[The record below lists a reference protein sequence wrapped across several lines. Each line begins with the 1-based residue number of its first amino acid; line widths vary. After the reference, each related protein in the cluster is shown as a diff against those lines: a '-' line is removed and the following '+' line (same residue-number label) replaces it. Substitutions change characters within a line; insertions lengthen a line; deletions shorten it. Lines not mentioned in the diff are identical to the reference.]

1 MNKRISAL
9 EDQLKIQKEN
19 LNKMSTLANK
29 KEEKLNYDI
38 SKYQKQINDLKN
50 ELEQLNSTIT
60 NLTEEKENNT
70 IKLTELIHENEELK
84 KNKIQN
90 NNSET
95 QNKKYENIIIKLK
108 RNISKLTEEKKS
120 LEEVIIKQE
129 QKVNEFSSK
138 VDKAKKE
145 ILKKD
150 KELQE
155 SIEYNAKL
163 TSTIN
168 FHKKE
173 IQKLKQ
179 NNSTTISTT
188 SSNKNNN
195 NNKDLISI
203 MNLQKEIQNVKKE
216 IENKDKKINLLSMNN
231 KILQGKVNKLSQTT
245 KNGFNLNEEGN
256 PNKTNTNTDINNNI
270 INLNN
275 KDIRSTLINT
285 KKSDIISDSRKCF
298 IIAKPKK
305 SAHII
310 GLGNGRQNSTS
321 IRPKNDLL
329 EGMGNKH
336 LFEENNNLNNNIISK
351 NSKYSNNALRKG
363 QKRNNSNITNIK
375 RNNHISCNI
384 ANSINNNNDNNIVP
398 LNNIPNM
405 NSNNIGN
412 NININI
418 NNINYIN
425 GKDNQMKLLDMKYK
439 EIENKYKKDLKDVKD
454 DTLFGEEILDNFNLN
469 EEIVTSQTLKP
480 KKKRNFDN
488 NEQSLNTSQEKDFQ
502 IIESYCLLSGQ
513 KNDTIDGNLNLNTSN
528 VNNIS
533 ETNRDKDES
542 KIMEN
547 KKIQELHNHVQ
558 KILDEFN

>member
-95 QNKKYENIIIKLK
+95 QNKKYENIIMKLK

-129 QKVNEFSSK
+129 QKVNEFSTK

-188 SSNKNNN
+188 SNNKNNN
-195 NNKDLISI
+195 NNKDMINI

-216 IENKDKKINLLSMNN
+216 IENKDNKINLLSMNN

-336 LFEENNNLNNNIISK
+336 LLEENNNLNNNIISK

-439 EIENKYKKDLKDVKD
+439 EIENRYKKDLKD

-502 IIESYCLLSGQ
+502 IIESYCLLSEQ

>member
-129 QKVNEFSSK
+129 QKVNEFSTK
-138 VDKAKKE
+138 VDKAKKKK
-145 ILKKD
+145 IKKD

-188 SSNKNNN
+188 SNNKNNN
-195 NNKDLISI
+195 NNKDMISI

-216 IENKDKKINLLSMNN
+216 IENKDNKINLLSMNN

-321 IRPKNDLL
+321 IKPKNDLL

-336 LFEENNNLNNNIISK
+336 LLEENNNLNNNIISK

>member
-50 ELEQLNSTIT
+50 ELELLNGTIT

-95 QNKKYENIIIKLK
+95 QNKKYENIIMKLK

-129 QKVNEFSSK
+129 QKVNEFSTK

-195 NNKDLISI
+195 NNKDMISI

-216 IENKDKKINLLSMNN
+216 IENKDNKINLLSMNN

-336 LFEENNNLNNNIISK
+336 LLEENNNLNNNIISK

-528 VNNIS
+528 GNNIS

>member
-129 QKVNEFSSK
+129 QKVNEFSTK
-138 VDKAKKE
+138 VDKANKE

-150 KELQE
+150 KELRE

-195 NNKDLISI
+195 NNKDMISI

-216 IENKDKKINLLSMNN
+216 IENKDNKINLLSMNN

-336 LFEENNNLNNNIISK
+336 LLEENNNLNNNIISK

-384 ANSINNNNDNNIVP
+384 ANSINNNDNNIVP

-528 VNNIS
+528 GNNIS

>member
-95 QNKKYENIIIKLK
+95 QNKKYENIIMKLK

-129 QKVNEFSSK
+129 QKVNEFSTK

-195 NNKDLISI
+195 NNKDMISI

-216 IENKDKKINLLSMNN
+216 IENKDNKINLLSMNN

-336 LFEENNNLNNNIISK
+336 LLEENNNLNNNIISK

-384 ANSINNNNDNNIVP
+384 ANSINNNDNNIVP

-439 EIENKYKKDLKDVKD
+439 EIENRYKKDLKDVKD

>member
-1 MNKRISAL
+1 MNKRINAL
-9 EDQLKIQKEN
+9 ENQLRIQKEN
-19 LNKMSTLANK
+19 LNKMSSLANK
-29 KEEKLNYDI
+29 KQEKLNYDI
-38 SKYQKQINDLKN
+38 FQYQKQINDLKN
-50 ELEQLNSTIT
+50 ELESLNSTIT

-84 KNKIQN
+84 KTKIQN
-90 NNSET
+90 ENIET

-108 RNISKLTEEKKS
+108 KNINKLTEEKKS

-129 QKVNEFSSK
+129 QKVTEFSSK
-138 VDKAKKE
+138 VDQTKKE

-163 TSTIN
+163 TNTIN
-168 FHKKE
+168 FQKKE

-179 NNSTTISTT
+179 SNSTTVST
-188 SSNKNNN
+188 SGNNNSKNN
-195 NNKDLISI
+195 NNKDVLNI
-203 MNLQKEIQNVKKE
+203 MNLQREIQSVKKE
-216 IENKDKKINLLSMNN
+216 IETKDNKINLLTMNN

-245 KNGFNLNEEGN
+245 KNGFNNMSNNNN
-256 PNKTNTNTDINNNI
+256 PEANNTNTNTDINNN
-270 INLNN
+270 LFSLGN
-275 KDIRSTLINT
+275 KDIRSSLINP

-310 GLGNGRQNSTS
+310 GLGNYGRQKSTS
-321 IRPKNDLL
+321 IRVKNDILT
-329 EGMGNKH
+329 GNNNKPN
-336 LFEENNNLNNNIISK
+336 LEENNSLYNIINK
-351 NSKYSNNALRKG
+351 NNKNANGALKKG
-363 QKRNNSNITNIK
+363 QKRNNSNIANIK
-375 RNNHISCNI
+375 KNNNI
-384 ANSINNNNDNNIVP
+384 TNANSLNNNNNILPV
-398 LNNIPNM
+398 NNIPNM
-405 NSNNIGN
+405 NANNIGN

-425 GKDNQMKLLDMKYK
+425 SKDNQMKLLDLKYK
-439 EIENKYKKDLKDVKD
+439 EIESKYKKDTKNIKDE
-454 DTLFGEEILDNFNLN
+454 TLFGEEILDNFDLN
-469 EEIVTSQTLKP
+469 EEIITSQTLKP
-480 KKKRNFDN
+480 KKKRNLEN

-502 IIESYCLLSGQ
+502 IIESYCLLSGA

-528 VNNIS
+528 GNNIS
-533 ETNRDKDES
+533 KNIRDKDES
-542 KIMEN
+542 KIIEK

>member
-95 QNKKYENIIIKLK
+95 QNKKYENIIMKLK

-129 QKVNEFSSK
+129 QKVNEFSTK

-195 NNKDLISI
+195 NNKDMISI

-216 IENKDKKINLLSMNN
+216 IENKDNKINLLSMNN

-336 LFEENNNLNNNIISK
+336 LLEENNNLNNNIISK

-384 ANSINNNNDNNIVP
+384 ANSINNNDNNIVP

-528 VNNIS
+528 GNNIS
-533 ETNRDKDES
+533 ETNMDKDES

>member
-129 QKVNEFSSK
+129 QKVNEFSTK

-188 SSNKNNN
+188 YSNKNNN
-195 NNKDLISI
+195 KDMISI

-216 IENKDKKINLLSMNN
+216 IENKDNKINLLSMNN

-336 LFEENNNLNNNIISK
+336 LLEENNNLNNNIISK

-384 ANSINNNNDNNIVP
+384 ANSINNNDNNIVP

-513 KNDTIDGNLNLNTSN
+513 KNDTIDGNLNTSN
-528 VNNIS
+528 GNNIS

>member
-19 LNKMSTLANK
+19 LKQMSTLANK

-95 QNKKYENIIIKLK
+95 QNKKYENIIMKLK

-129 QKVNEFSSK
+129 QKVNEFSTK

-195 NNKDLISI
+195 NNKDMISI

-216 IENKDKKINLLSMNN
+216 IENKDNKINLLSMNN

-336 LFEENNNLNNNIISK
+336 LLEENNNLNNNIISK

-439 EIENKYKKDLKDVKD
+439 EIENKYKKDLKDAKD

>member
-95 QNKKYENIIIKLK
+95 QNKKYENIIMKLK

-129 QKVNEFSSK
+129 QKVNEFSTK
-138 VDKAKKE
+138 VDKANKE

-195 NNKDLISI
+195 NNKDMISI

-216 IENKDKKINLLSMNN
+216 IENKDNKINLLSMNN

-336 LFEENNNLNNNIISK
+336 LLEENNNLNNNIISK

-384 ANSINNNNDNNIVP
+384 ANSINNNDNNIVP

-439 EIENKYKKDLKDVKD
+439 EIENRYKKDLKDVKD

>member
-1 MNKRISAL
+1 MNKRINAL
-9 EDQLKIQKEN
+9 ENQLEIQKQN
-19 LNKMSTLANK
+19 LNKMSSLANR
-29 KEEKLNYDI
+29 KEEKLNNDI
-38 SKYQKQINDLKN
+38 TQYQKQINDLKN
-50 ELEQLNSTIT
+50 ELELLNSTIT

-90 NNSET
+90 NNNLET
-95 QNKKYENIIIKLK
+95 QNKKYENIIMKLK
-108 RNISKLTEEKKS
+108 KNISMLTEEKKS
-120 LEEVIIKQE
+120 LEDVIIKQE
-129 QKVNEFSSK
+129 QKVNEFTSK
-138 VDKAKKE
+138 VDKTKKE

-179 NNSTTISTT
+179 NNSTTVST

-195 NNKDLISI
+195 NKDVLNI
-203 MNLQKEIQNVKKE
+203 MNLQKEIQSVKKE
-216 IENKDKKINLLSMNN
+216 IETKDNKINLLTMNN

-245 KNGFNLNEEGN
+245 KNGFNTNNE
-256 PNKTNTNTDINNNI
+256 PNNNISTNTNTDINNI
-270 INLNN
+270 FNLNN
-275 KDIRSTLINT
+275 KEIRSPLINP

-298 IIAKPKK
+298 IVAKPKK
-305 SAHII
+305 SAHLISN
-310 GLGNGRQNSTS
+310 NGRQNSTN
-321 IRPKNDLL
+321 IRVKSDIIGTNI
-329 EGMGNKH
+329 NKQNII
-336 LFEENNNLNNNIISK
+336 EDNNLNNLLNK
-351 NSKYSNNALRKG
+351 NNKILNTRKG
-363 QKRNNSNITNIK
+363 QKVNNSNINK
-375 RNNHISCNI
+375 RN
-384 ANSINNNNDNNIVP
+384 NNIVP
-398 LNNIPNM
+398 VNKISNM

-439 EIENKYKKDLKDVKD
+439 EIENKYKKDTKSIKD
-454 DTLFGEEILDNFNLN
+454 DTLFGEEILDNFDLN
-469 EEIVTSQTLKP
+469 EEIITSQTLKP
-480 KKKRNFDN
+480 KKKRNFEN
-488 NEQSLNTSQEKDFQ
+488 NVQSMNTSQDNNDFQ

-513 KNDTIDGNLNLNTSN
+513 KNDTIDGNINLNTSN
-528 VNNIS
+528 GNNLSRNIK
-533 ETNRDKDES
+533 EKDES
-542 KIMEN
+542 KIIEN
-547 KKIQELHNHVQ
+547 KRIQELHNHVQ

>member
-29 KEEKLNYDI
+29 KEEKLKYDI

-95 QNKKYENIIIKLK
+95 QNKKYENIIMKLK

-129 QKVNEFSSK
+129 QKVNEFSTK

-195 NNKDLISI
+195 NNKDMISI

-216 IENKDKKINLLSMNN
+216 IENKDNKINLLSMNN

-336 LFEENNNLNNNIISK
+336 LLEENNNLNNNIISK

-439 EIENKYKKDLKDVKD
+439 EIENKYKKDLKDAKD

-528 VNNIS
+528 GNNIS

>member
-1 MNKRISAL
+1 MNKRINAL
-9 EDQLKIQKEN
+9 ENQLLIQKEN
-19 LNKMSTLANK
+19 LNKMSSLANK
-29 KEEKLNYDI
+29 KQEKLNYDI
-38 SKYQKQINDLKN
+38 FQYQKQINDLKN
-50 ELEQLNSTIT
+50 ELESLNSTIT

-84 KNKIQN
+84 KTKIQN
-90 NNSET
+90 ENIET

-108 RNISKLTEEKKS
+108 KNINKLTEEKKS

-129 QKVNEFSSK
+129 QKVTEFSSK
-138 VDKAKKE
+138 VDQTKKE

-163 TSTIN
+163 TNTIN

-179 NNSTTISTT
+179 SNSTTVST
-188 SSNKNNN
+188 SGNNNSKNN
-195 NNKDLISI
+195 NNKDVLNI
-203 MNLQKEIQNVKKE
+203 MNLQKEIQSVKKE
-216 IENKDKKINLLSMNN
+216 IETKDNKINLLTMNN

-245 KNGFNLNEEGN
+245 KNGFNNMSSNNN
-256 PNKTNTNTDINNNI
+256 PEANNTNTNTDINNN
-270 INLNN
+270 LFSLGN
-275 KDIRSTLINT
+275 KDIRSSLINP

-310 GLGNGRQNSTS
+310 GLGNYGRQNSTS
-321 IRPKNDLL
+321 IRVKNDILT
-329 EGMGNKH
+329 GNNNRPN
-336 LFEENNNLNNNIISK
+336 LEENNSLYNIINK
-351 NSKYSNNALRKG
+351 NNKNVNGALKKG
-363 QKRNNSNITNIK
+363 QKRNNSNIANIK
-375 RNNHISCNI
+375 KNNNI
-384 ANSINNNNDNNIVP
+384 TNANSLNNGNNILPV
-398 LNNIPNM
+398 NNIPNM
-405 NSNNIGN
+405 NANNIGN

-425 GKDNQMKLLDMKYK
+425 SKDNQMKLLDLKYK
-439 EIENKYKKDLKDVKD
+439 EIESKYKKDTKNIKDE
-454 DTLFGEEILDNFNLN
+454 TLFGEEILDNFDLN
-469 EEIVTSQTLKP
+469 EEIITSQTLKP
-480 KKKRNFDN
+480 KKKRNLEN

-502 IIESYCLLSGQ
+502 IIESYCLLSGA

-528 VNNIS
+528 GNNIS
-533 ETNRDKDES
+533 KNIRDKDES
-542 KIMEN
+542 KIIEK

>member
-129 QKVNEFSSK
+129 QKVNEFSTK

-188 SSNKNNN
+188 SNNKNNN
-195 NNKDLISI
+195 NNKDMINI

-216 IENKDKKINLLSMNN
+216 IENKDNKINLLSMNN

-336 LFEENNNLNNNIISK
+336 LLEENNNLNNNIISK
-351 NSKYSNNALRKG
+351 NSKYSKNALRKG

-439 EIENKYKKDLKDVKD
+439 EIENRYKKDLKD

-502 IIESYCLLSGQ
+502 IIESYCLLSEQ

>member
-129 QKVNEFSSK
+129 QKVNEFSTK

-195 NNKDLISI
+195 NNKDMISI

-216 IENKDKKINLLSMNN
+216 IENKDNKINLLSMNN

-336 LFEENNNLNNNIISK
+336 LLEENNNLNNNIISK

-384 ANSINNNNDNNIVP
+384 ANSINNNDNNIVP

-439 EIENKYKKDLKDVKD
+439 EIENKYKKDLKDAKD

-528 VNNIS
+528 LNNIS

>member
-129 QKVNEFSSK
+129 QKVNEFSTK

-195 NNKDLISI
+195 NNKDMISI

-216 IENKDKKINLLSMNN
+216 IENKDNKINLLSMNN

-336 LFEENNNLNNNIISK
+336 LLEENNNLNNNIISK

-384 ANSINNNNDNNIVP
+384 ANSINNNDNNIVP

-513 KNDTIDGNLNLNTSN
+513 KNDTIDGNLNTSN
-528 VNNIS
+528 GNNIS

>member
-129 QKVNEFSSK
+129 QKVNEFSTK

-188 SSNKNNN
+188 SNNKNNN
-195 NNKDLISI
+195 NNKDMISI

-216 IENKDKKINLLSMNN
+216 IENKDNKINLLSMNN

-336 LFEENNNLNNNIISK
+336 LLEENNNLNNNIISK

-384 ANSINNNNDNNIVP
+384 ANSINNNDNNIVP